1 MKNIYAKY
9 LNESVLNEKF
19 SKKEIRDLFFNYAM
33 EKELNTNILLSG
45 GIIND
50 IYSDYEWL
58 SGAGDKK
65 EEDLKYIFNNV
76 VDTYS
81 SDIREE
87 DEMPI
92 DKFEIGYKIDKNVL
106 DVIGNVSDYLGTV
119 YKKQYDKF
127 LSGEEVLTTGK
138 EGFMGYKKIKKY
150 SVKKGGIAL
159 ILDDYQ
165 TYGKTIFFNSEA
177 YYNILNQLI

>member
-1 MKNIYAKY
+1 
-9 LNESVLNEKF
+9 
-19 SKKEIRDLFFNYAM
+19 
-33 EKELNTNILLSG
+33 
-45 GIIND
+45 
-50 IYSDYEWL
+50 
-58 SGAGDKK
+58 
-65 EEDLKYIFNNV
+65 
-76 VDTYS
+76 
-81 SDIREE
+81 
-87 DEMPI
+87 MPI

-106 DVIGNVSDYLGTV
+106 DVIGNVSDYLGTI